1 MSPAITSPTVLQ
13 LKGDEEQDYVHVVV
27 SNKKRQYLGN
37 VEFVCNLTVE
47 VYLYEIQGVDLNWKY
62 EIHDWTFL

>member
-37 VEFVCNLTVE
+37 VEFV
-47 VYLYEIQGVDLNWKY
+47 I
-62 EIHDWTFL
+62 